1 MLQIINRHKL
11 LLLILAL
18 AAILRLWGLGTNPP
32 HLTNDEAALGYNAYS
47 ILKTARDEHGEFL
60 PIIFK
65 SFGDWKPGL
74 YIYATVPFVAT
85 LGLNEFSTR
94 AASALSGVL
103 AVLLVYLIGQSL
115 FTRRIALLNA
125 LFLTVSP
132 WHLQF
137 SRGAWEANFSLT
149 LLLFGIYF
157 FLQAVVQKSKY
168 IYLSALFFALTLW
181 AYQGAK
187 LSSFL
192 VLIMLLLTFRKEI
205 LSFPRKIIII
215 AFLIGVVVALP
226 VIFSL
231 LFGKTGRLEV
241 YSVFS
246 YPRSEEYIQEI
257 LKQENVTKDSLQY
270 VLYHPEPLNFLRG
283 VMGRWMN
290 HYSGRFLLFE
300 GDWSSPRHGVPETG
314 VLLFADAIM
323 LLLGL
328 IALIRL
334 KNRRVIMFVILWL
347 LSAPLPSALS
357 RDSIHAVRS
366 LNMVIPLV
374 FILALGGNYLLQN
387 LQAKRMWQK
396 GLWLGL
402 VALYLFSFSYYLDQ
416 YWGHAP
422 KKYSEYWHYG
432 YKQLVEKLKPLQTK
446 YTDIVIQQSYAQP
459 YIFFL
464 FYNQYDPV
472 KYQTVSQEVFVP
484 SQYGDVGLVSGFEN
498 IQFREIS
505 WREDRGK
512 SGTLFVADLIK
523 IPRQDS
529 SSEKEFN
536 LVGEIKYL
544 NNKTA
549 LRLIEV
555 K

>member
-1 MLQIINRHKL
+1 MLQIISKHKL

-18 AAILRLWGLGTNPP
+18 ATILRLWGLGTNPP

-94 AASALSGVL
+94 AASAVAGIV
-103 AVLLVYLIGQSL
+103 AVLLVYLIGKNL
-115 FTRRIALLNA
+115 FSRRVALLSA
-125 LFLTVSP
+125 VFLTISP

-137 SRGAWEANFSLT
+137 SRSAWEANFSLT
-149 LLLFGIYF
+149 LLLFGVYF
-157 FLQAVVQKSKY
+157 FIQAVSKKPKY

-187 LSSFL
+187 LSSFIVVML
-192 VLIMLLLTFRKEI
+192 LLLTFRKEA
-205 LSFPRKIIII
+205 LSLPRRNIVIG
-215 AFLIGVVVALP
+215 FLIGMLIALP
-226 VIFSL
+226 VFFSL
-231 LFGKTGRLEV
+231 LSGKAGRLEV

-246 YPRSEEYIQEI
+246 YPRSEEYIQDI
-257 LKQENVTKDSLQY
+257 LKQENITKDSLQY
-270 VLYHPEPLNFLRG
+270 ALYHSEPLNFLRG
-283 VMGRWMN
+283 IAGRWMN
-290 HYSGRFLLFE
+290 HYSGRFLFFE
-300 GDWSSPRHGVPETG
+300 GDWSSPRHRVSETG
-314 VLLFADAIM
+314 VMLFADALV
-323 LLLGL
+323 LLFGL
-328 IALIRL
+328 VALTRL
-334 KNRRVIMFVILWL
+334 KNRRVGIFVILWL
-347 LSAPLPSALS
+347 LFAPLPAALS

-387 LQAKRMWQK
+387 LQAKCIWQK

-402 VALYLFSFSYYLDQ
+402 GVLYLFSFGYYLDQ
-416 YWGHAP
+416 YWVHAP

-446 YTDIVIQQSYAQP
+446 YTNIVIQQSYAQP

-464 FYNQYDPV
+464 FYNQYDPG
-472 KYQTVSQEVFVP
+472 KYQALSEDVFLP

-512 SGTLFVADLIK
+512 SGMLFVADLIK
-523 IPRQDS
+523 IPPQDS
-529 SSEKEFN
+529 SNEKEFN

-549 LRLIEV
+549 LRLVEV

>member
-1 MLQIINRHKL
+1 MLQIISKHKL

-18 AAILRLWGLGTNPP
+18 ATILRLWGLGTNPP

-47 ILKTARDEHGEFL
+47 ILKTARDEHGELL

-94 AASALSGVL
+94 AASAVAGIV
-103 AVLLVYLIGQSL
+103 AVLLVYLIGKNL
-115 FTRRIALLNA
+115 FSRRVALLSA
-125 LFLTVSP
+125 VFLTISP

-137 SRGAWEANFSLT
+137 SRSAWEANFSLT
-149 LLLFGIYF
+149 LLLFGVYF
-157 FLQAVVQKSKY
+157 FIQAVSKKPKY

-192 VLIMLLLTFRKEI
+192 VLIILLLTFRKEI
-205 LSFPRKIIII
+205 FSFPRKKIII
-215 AFLIGVVVALP
+215 AFLIGVIVALP

-231 LFGKTGRLEV
+231 LFGKAGRLEV

-246 YPRSEEYIQEI
+246 YPRSEEYIQNI

-270 VLYHPEPLNFLRG
+270 VLYHTEPFNFLRG
-283 VMGRWMN
+283 IAGRWMN
-290 HYSGRFLLFE
+290 HYSGRFLFFE
-300 GDWSSPRHGVPETG
+300 GDWSSPRHSVPETG
-314 VLLFADAIM
+314 VMLFADAVM

-328 IALIRL
+328 IALVRL
-334 KNRRVIMFVILWL
+334 KDRRAVMFVILWL
-347 LSAPLPSALS
+347 LFAPIPAALS

-374 FILALGGNYLLQN
+374 FILALGSNYLLQN

-402 VALYLFSFSYYLDQ
+402 AALYLFSFGYYLDQ
-416 YWGHAP
+416 YWVHAP

-432 YKQLVEKLKPLQTK
+432 YKQLVEKLKPFQAK
-446 YTDIVIQQSYAQP
+446 YADIVIQQSYAQP

-472 KYQTVSQEVFVP
+472 KYQAISKEVFLP

-512 SGTLFVADLIK
+512 SRTLFVADLIK

>member
-1 MLQIINRHKL
+1 MLKIINSHKL
-11 LLLILAL
+11 LLLVLAL
-18 AAILRLWGLGTNPP
+18 AAVLRLWGLGINPP
-32 HLTNDEAALGYNAYS
+32 HLTNDETALGYNAYS
-47 ILKTARDEHGEFL
+47 ILKTAKDEHGEFL

-74 YIYATVPFVAT
+74 YIYATVPFVAS

-94 AASALSGVL
+94 AASAVAGIV
-103 AVLLVYLIGQSL
+103 AVLLIYLIGQNL
-115 FTRRIALLNA
+115 FTRRIALLSA

-149 LLLFGIYF
+149 LLLFGVYF
-157 FLQAVVQKSKY
+157 FLQAVAQKPKY

-181 AYQGAK
+181 VYQGAK

-192 VLIMLLLTFRKEI
+192 VLIILLLTFRKEI

-215 AFLIGVVVALP
+215 AFLIGVVAALP

-231 LFGKTGRLEV
+231 LFGKAGRLEV

-246 YPRSEEYIQEI
+246 YPRSEEYIQNI
-257 LKQENVTKDSLQY
+257 LKQEDITKDSLQY
-270 VLYHPEPLNFLRG
+270 ALYHSEPLNFLRG
-283 VMGRWMN
+283 ILGRWMN
-290 HYSGRFLLFE
+290 HYSGRFLFFE

-314 VLLFADAIM
+314 VMLFADAIM

-328 IALIRL
+328 VAVMRL
-334 KNRRVIMFVILWL
+334 KNRRVMMFVILWL
-347 LSAPLPSALS
+347 LFAPLPAALS

-374 FILALGGNYLLQN
+374 FILALGGNYILQN

-396 GLWLGL
+396 GMFFGL
-402 VALYLFSFSYYLDQ
+402 VVLYFFSFGYYLDQ
-416 YWGHAP
+416 YWVHAP

-432 YKQLVEKLKPLQTK
+432 YKQLVEKLKPLQGK
-446 YTDIVIQQSYAQP
+446 YTNIVIQQSYAQP

-464 FYNQYDPV
+464 FYNQYDPA
-472 KYQTVSQEVFVP
+472 KYQAISKEVFLP

-523 IPRQDS
+523 IPPQDS
-529 SSEKEFN
+529 NNETEFN
-536 LVGEIKYL
+536 LVGEVKYL
-544 NNKTA
+544 NNKPA
-549 LRLIEV
+549 LRLVEV